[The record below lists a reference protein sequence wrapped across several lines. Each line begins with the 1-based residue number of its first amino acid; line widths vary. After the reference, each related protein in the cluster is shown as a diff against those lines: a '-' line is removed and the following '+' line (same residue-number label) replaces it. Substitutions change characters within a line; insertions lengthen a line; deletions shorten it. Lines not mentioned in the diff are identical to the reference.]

1 MKYNKNSLLVKS
13 IFYNDIA
20 IILSSFVVF
29 LTVSFILFVG
39 QNDKL
44 PSILEDSNKKIAIS
58 YKNLVENIK
67 NGLESAVYTDK
78 FEEYLNKIDET
89 IVYNE
94 NGELNTLVNSRIVSD
109 YNDKFY
115 DIVAENLKIKG
126 YQTNEI
132 IGLTITDKDGNL
144 ISESIKL
151 DNSSIDKSIYSL
163 AKDVGNF
170 KKNISKNESFSYFD
184 YIEEKDQLV
193 SRTYI
198 KTKNQHKSIEY
209 IVVSI
214 VVNNNFLQKMKEY
227 VSLDEGIKLFV
238 LYDGVYIA
246 GELEIA
252 QGKNF
257 FSSLGFV
264 NNNSTRNSEERV
276 VNGELHSVTYAPIKD
291 GSDRI
296 VGLIGLAISKYS
308 MFQFT
313 TTEYVLSITIIMA
326 LLGLISH
333 VFGKV

>member
-115 DIVAENLKIKG
+115 DIVAENLK
-126 YQTNEI
+126 Q
-132 IGLTITDKDGNL
+132 
-144 ISESIKL
+144 
-151 DNSSIDKSIYSL
+151 
-163 AKDVGNF
+163 
-170 KKNISKNESFSYFD
+170 
-184 YIEEKDQLV
+184 
-193 SRTYI
+193 
-198 KTKNQHKSIEY
+198 
-209 IVVSI
+209 
-214 VVNNNFLQKMKEY
+214 MK
-227 VSLDEGIKLFV
+227 
-238 LYDGVYIA
+238 
-246 GELEIA
+246 
-252 QGKNF
+252 
-257 FSSLGFV
+257 
-264 NNNSTRNSEERV
+264 
-276 VNGELHSVTYAPIKD
+276 
-291 GSDRI
+291 
-296 VGLIGLAISKYS
+296 
-308 MFQFT
+308 
-313 TTEYVLSITIIMA
+313 
-326 LLGLISH
+326 
-333 VFGKV
+333 